1 MYDLKLSETLCNR
14 QSSLSCMVWLG
25 AKFNVT
31 WRGGTRIKLL
41 WKRAKMYDRGGM
53 RNEGLVGLPRGSY
66 RAMSA
71 VHVLCF
77 VFAILHLIFIIKT
90 PCL

>member
-1 MYDLKLSETLCNR
+1 
-14 QSSLSCMVWLG
+14 
-25 AKFNVT
+25 
-31 WRGGTRIKLL
+31 
-41 WKRAKMYDRGGM
+41 MYDRGGM

-90 PCL
+90 PCLRSTSALKTARHCLGGINIQEALHKCISLFAPATRQITG